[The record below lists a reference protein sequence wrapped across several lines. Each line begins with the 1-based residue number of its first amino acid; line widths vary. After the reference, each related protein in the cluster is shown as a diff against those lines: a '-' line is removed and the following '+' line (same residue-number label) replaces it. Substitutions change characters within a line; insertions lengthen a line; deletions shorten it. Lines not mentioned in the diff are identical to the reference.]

1 MEGLQGISFWR
12 DMNVCA
18 LCACVIPRERDRGLW
33 TMVDEGGRLRGM
45 VDEGGRLR
53 GMVDDGDQS
62 SEMVE
67 RW

>member
-45 VDEGGRLR
+45 VD
-53 GMVDDGDQS
+53 DGDQS